1 MIRIWVRDHGP
12 GIPDEFK
19 ARIFQKFAQADTPEA
34 RKKGGTGL
42 GLAIVKE
49 IVEKHDGEVGFEPAP
64 GGGTIFHIT
73 LPRWEQPP
81 PRRNQAAFSSGSE
94 SSNVPLRLGN

>member
-1 MIRIWVRDHGP
+1 VKYSPRGGEVTVGIENRESMIRIWVRDHGP

-42 GLAIVKE
+42 GLNIVKE

-81 PRRNQAAFSSGSE
+81 PTT
-94 SSNVPLRLGN
+94 